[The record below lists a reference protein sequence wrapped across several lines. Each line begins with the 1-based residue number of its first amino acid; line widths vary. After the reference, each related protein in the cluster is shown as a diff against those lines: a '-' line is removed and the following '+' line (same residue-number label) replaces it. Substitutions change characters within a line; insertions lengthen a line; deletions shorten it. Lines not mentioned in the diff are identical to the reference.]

1 MSAIVEFSSI
11 SEAKEALKS
20 NAPVLNDRF
29 IEVVSCSS
37 KVAESPDTPSAPQPA
52 NEEVNKKLELIRQ
65 QRLAQQLELQTKR
78 TGISRH
84 LDLLR
89 QYAGLWS
96 RSREEARVPHEQRLR
111 AVADRI
117 LRDVREVYHLVRAGV
132 EASPAGEGKEMAGKE
147 SSEKNMSGSEVEGK
161 PMEGNPMEGKL
172 MEGNSVEGK
181 PMEGKPMEGKPM
193 EGNPMEGNPMEGN
206 AERAKR
212 EALATLDSVRE
223 AVRQTAVFD
232 EIDAAATTVETGI
245 LDEAAREME
254 ITRAA
259 ISGFRGRGRG
269 RGRGNFRGRGRVS
282 YRPRVDTS
290 RFEMDL
296 RPNVVILKDVEG
308 VSEAEVREG
317 LKEYPGVRG
326 VTRENGEISII
337 FEKHWQTKRPTTMG
351 IKVQGKVGVE
361 GGSEG

>member
-111 AVADRI
+111 AVADKI

-132 EASPAGEGKEMAGKE
+132 EASPAGEGKEMAGK
-147 SSEKNMSGSEVEGK
+147 
-161 PMEGNPMEGKL
+161 
-172 MEGNSVEGK
+172 
-181 PMEGKPMEGKPM
+181 
-193 EGNPMEGNPMEGN
+193 PMEGNPMEGN

-351 IKVQGKVGVE
+351 IKVQGKVGVD

>member
-111 AVADRI
+111 AVADKI

-161 PMEGNPMEGKL
+161 PMEGKLMEGKL
-172 MEGNSVEGK
+172 MEGNSV
-181 PMEGKPMEGKPM
+181 
-193 EGNPMEGNPMEGN
+193 EGN

>member
-111 AVADRI
+111 AVADKI

-161 PMEGNPMEGKL
+161 EMEGK
-172 MEGNSVEGK
+172 E
-181 PMEGKPMEGKPM
+181 MEGK
-193 EGNPMEGNPMEGN
+193 PMEGNPMEGN

>member
-111 AVADRI
+111 AVADKI

-161 PMEGNPMEGKL
+161 E

-181 PMEGKPMEGKPM
+181 PMAGKEMEGKPMAGKEMAGKPMEGK
-193 EGNPMEGNPMEGN
+193 PMEGNPMEGN

>member
-37 KVAESPDTPSAPQPA
+37 KVAEAPDAPSSPQPA

-89 QYAGLWS
+89 QYAVLWS
-96 RSREEARVPHEQRLR
+96 RSRDEARVPHEQRLR
-111 AVADRI
+111 AVSDKI

-132 EASPAGEGKEMAGKE
+132 EATPAGESTPA
-147 SSEKNMSGSEVEGK
+147 SV
-161 PMEGNPMEGKL
+161 EGNPAGD
-172 MEGNSVEGK
+172 
-181 PMEGKPMEGKPM
+181 
-193 EGNPMEGNPMEGN
+193 NPAEGN
-206 AERAKR
+206 AERAKK

-223 AVRQTAVFD
+223 AVRATAVFE

-259 ISGFRGRGRG
+259 MSGFRGRGRG
-269 RGRGNFRGRGRVS
+269 RGRGNYRGRGRVS
-282 YRPRVDTS
+282 HRPRVDTS
-290 RFEMDL
+290 KFEMDL
-296 RPNVVILKDVEG
+296 RPNVVILKEVEG

-351 IKVQGKVGVE
+351 IKVQGKVAVGE
-361 GGSEG
+361 RGHG

>member
-147 SSEKNMSGSEVEGK
+147 SSEKNMSGSEV
-161 PMEGNPMEGKL
+161 
-172 MEGNSVEGK
+172 
-181 PMEGKPMEGKPM
+181 EGKPM

>member
-161 PMEGNPMEGKL
+161 PMEGK
-172 MEGNSVEGK
+172 
-181 PMEGKPMEGKPM
+181 
-193 EGNPMEGNPMEGN
+193 PMEGNPMEGN

>member
-111 AVADRI
+111 AVADKI

-172 MEGNSVEGK
+172 
-181 PMEGKPMEGKPM
+181 
-193 EGNPMEGNPMEGN
+193 MEGNPMEGN

>member
-111 AVADRI
+111 AVADKI

-161 PMEGNPMEGKL
+161 PMEGKLMEGKLMEGKL
-172 MEGNSVEGK
+172 MEGNSV
-181 PMEGKPMEGKPM
+181 
-193 EGNPMEGNPMEGN
+193 EGN

>member
-111 AVADRI
+111 AVADKI

-161 PMEGNPMEGKL
+161 PMEGKEMEGKL
-172 MEGNSVEGK
+172 MEGNSV
-181 PMEGKPMEGKPM
+181 
-193 EGNPMEGNPMEGN
+193 EGNPMEGN

>member
-111 AVADRI
+111 AVADKI

-161 PMEGNPMEGKL
+161 PMEGKEMEGKL

-181 PMEGKPMEGKPM
+181 
-193 EGNPMEGNPMEGN
+193 PMEGNPMEGN

-259 ISGFRGRGRG
+259 ISG
-269 RGRGNFRGRGRVS
+269 FRGRGRVS

>member
-111 AVADRI
+111 AVADKI

-161 PMEGNPMEGKL
+161 PMEGKPMEGKEMEGKL
-172 MEGNSVEGK
+172 MEGNSVEGN
-181 PMEGKPMEGKPM
+181 PMAGK
-193 EGNPMEGNPMEGN
+193 PMEGNPMEGN

-351 IKVQGKVGVE
+351 IKVQGKVRVE

>member
-111 AVADRI
+111 AVADKV

-161 PMEGNPMEGKL
+161 PMEGN
-172 MEGNSVEGK
+172 SV
-181 PMEGKPMEGKPM
+181 
-193 EGNPMEGNPMEGN
+193 EGNPMEGN

>member
-111 AVADRI
+111 AVADKI

-161 PMEGNPMEGKL
+161 PMEGKL
-172 MEGNSVEGK
+172 MEGK
-181 PMEGKPMEGKPM
+181 
-193 EGNPMEGNPMEGN
+193 PMEGNPMEGN

>member
-111 AVADRI
+111 AVADKI

-161 PMEGNPMEGKL
+161 PMEGNPMEG
-172 MEGNSVEGK
+172 
-181 PMEGKPMEGKPM
+181 
-193 EGNPMEGNPMEGN
+193 N

-212 EALATLDSVRE
+212 EALATLDS
-223 AVRQTAVFD
+223 VFD

>member
-111 AVADRI
+111 AVADKI

-161 PMEGNPMEGKL
+161 EM
-172 MEGNSVEGK
+172 EGK
-181 PMEGKPMEGKPM
+181 PMEGKPMEGKEMEGKPMAGKPM

>member
-37 KVAESPDTPSAPQPA
+37 KVAEAPDTPSSPQPA

-89 QYAGLWS
+89 QYAVLWS
-96 RSREEARVPHEQRLR
+96 RSREEARIPHEQRLR
-111 AVADRI
+111 AVADKI

-132 EASPAGEGKEMAGKE
+132 EAAPAGEAVEGSGMAGN
-147 SSEKNMSGSEVEGK
+147 SEGNNEGNSDGK
-161 PMEGNPMEGKL
+161 PMEGTSMA
-172 MEGNSVEGK
+172 GNSLDANSMAGK
-181 PMEGKPMEGKPM
+181 PADANMAGKAMA
-193 EGNPMEGNPMEGN
+193 GNPMEGN

-223 AVRQTAVFD
+223 AVRTTAVFD

-259 ISGFRGRGRG
+259 MSGFRGRGRG
-269 RGRGNFRGRGRVS
+269 RGRGNYRGRGRANH
-282 YRPRVDTS
+282 RPRVDTS
-290 RFEMDL
+290 KFEMDL

-351 IKVQGKVGVE
+351 IKVQGKVGV
-361 GGSEG
+361 GRRSYG

>member
-111 AVADRI
+111 AVADKI

-132 EASPAGEGKEMAGKE
+132 EASPAGEGKEMEGKE
-147 SSEKNMSGSEVEGK
+147 
-161 PMEGNPMEGKL
+161 
-172 MEGNSVEGK
+172 
-181 PMEGKPMEGKPM
+181 MEGKPMEGKEM
-193 EGNPMEGNPMEGN
+193 AGKPMEGNPMEGN

-361 GGSEG
+361 GESEG

>member
-111 AVADRI
+111 AVADKI

-161 PMEGNPMEGKL
+161 
-172 MEGNSVEGK
+172 
-181 PMEGKPMEGKPM
+181 
-193 EGNPMEGNPMEGN
+193 
-206 AERAKR
+206 
-212 EALATLDSVRE
+212 
-223 AVRQTAVFD
+223 
-232 EIDAAATTVETGI
+232 
-245 LDEAAREME
+245 EME
-254 ITRAA
+254 
-259 ISGFRGRGRG
+259 
-269 RGRGNFRGRGRVS
+269 
-282 YRPRVDTS
+282 
-290 RFEMDL
+290 
-296 RPNVVILKDVEG
+296 
-308 VSEAEVREG
+308 
-317 LKEYPGVRG
+317 
-326 VTRENGEISII
+326 
-337 FEKHWQTKRPTTMG
+337 
-351 IKVQGKVGVE
+351 
-361 GGSEG
+361 

>member
-111 AVADRI
+111 AVADKI

-161 PMEGNPMEGKL
+161 
-172 MEGNSVEGK
+172 
-181 PMEGKPMEGKPM
+181 
-193 EGNPMEGNPMEGN
+193 PMEGNPMEGN

>member
-111 AVADRI
+111 AVADKI

-161 PMEGNPMEGKL
+161 PMEGN
-172 MEGNSVEGK
+172 SV
-181 PMEGKPMEGKPM
+181 
-193 EGNPMEGNPMEGN
+193 EGNPMEGN

>member
-1 MSAIVEFSSI
+1 
-11 SEAKEALKS
+11 
-20 NAPVLNDRF
+20 
-29 IEVVSCSS
+29 
-37 KVAESPDTPSAPQPA
+37 
-52 NEEVNKKLELIRQ
+52 
-65 QRLAQQLELQTKR
+65 
-78 TGISRH
+78 
-84 LDLLR
+84 
-89 QYAGLWS
+89 
-96 RSREEARVPHEQRLR
+96 
-111 AVADRI
+111 
-117 LRDVREVYHLVRAGV
+117 
-132 EASPAGEGKEMAGKE
+132 MAGK
-147 SSEKNMSGSEVEGK
+147 
-161 PMEGNPMEGKL
+161 
-172 MEGNSVEGK
+172 
-181 PMEGKPMEGKPM
+181 
-193 EGNPMEGNPMEGN
+193 PMEGNPMEGN

-361 GGSEG
+361 GESEG

>member
-1 MSAIVEFSSI
+1 M
-11 SEAKEALKS
+11 
-20 NAPVLNDRF
+20 
-29 IEVVSCSS
+29 
-37 KVAESPDTPSAPQPA
+37 
-52 NEEVNKKLELIRQ
+52 
-65 QRLAQQLELQTKR
+65 
-78 TGISRH
+78 
-84 LDLLR
+84 
-89 QYAGLWS
+89 
-96 RSREEARVPHEQRLR
+96 
-111 AVADRI
+111 
-117 LRDVREVYHLVRAGV
+117 
-132 EASPAGEGKEMAGKE
+132 EGKE
-147 SSEKNMSGSEVEGK
+147 
-161 PMEGNPMEGKL
+161 MEGKL
-172 MEGNSVEGK
+172 MEGNSVEGN
-181 PMEGKPMEGKPM
+181 PMAGK
-193 EGNPMEGNPMEGN
+193 PMEGNPMEGN

>member
-111 AVADRI
+111 AVADKI

-161 PMEGNPMEGKL
+161 LMEGNPMEGKL
-172 MEGNSVEGK
+172 MEGK
-181 PMEGKPMEGKPM
+181 
-193 EGNPMEGNPMEGN
+193 PMEGNPMEGN